1 MSTPRTT
8 PSSQRPSYR
17 ILINGEELP
26 RELNVLTIQV
36 LNELNRVASAKLT
49 LADGEAATETF
60 EQSSGEYFVPG
71 NEVEIELGYS
81 EENQAVFKG
90 IIVKQ
95 RIAGKTAGSTL
106 EVFCKHGAFRMTQS
120 EKYTVF
126 EEITDADVIE
136 QIAGNYGIAV
146 STEST
151 SVQHQNLVQYKSTDW
166 DFIVNRAEANGQA
179 VVCEANEL
187 QTINPEVAT
196 SADFAFQYGATIVS
210 FEAELDGR
218 LQEEKL
224 IARGWSYANQ
234 EVIEQEVE
242 AGDLSSTGNLD
253 SATLASDL
261 ENNEETGYYSGLQKE
276 EEVEAQAKAEQK
288 RRRLSKIRA
297 SVVVQGQPDAAP
309 GKTAELSGLGDR
321 FNGNALISGVAHTF
335 KEGTWKTQLQLG
347 LDPQSH
353 LERFKPM
360 PKSTYVIPRS
370 SGLEIGIVKALEDD
384 PDGEFRVQVY
394 IPTMADD
401 TGIWAR
407 MAQLDAGDNRGTF
420 FRPEIEDEVIVGFVN
435 NDPRAPVILGCLH
448 SSSKPAPIEP
458 TDNNHEKGI
467 VTRSEMKLH
476 FDDEKK
482 DIVIETPKGNVI
494 KISEDEGGIL
504 IEDENSNKMEMTSDG
519 IAIESAADLTIKAT
533 GDVTIEGVNVSLEAQ
548 AQFKA
553 EGAAGAELSTS
564 GTAVVKGSLVQIN

>member
-1 MSTPRTT
+1 
-8 PSSQRPSYR
+8 
-17 ILINGEELP
+17 
-26 RELNVLTIQV
+26 
-36 LNELNRVASAKLT
+36 
-49 LADGEAATETF
+49 
-60 EQSSGEYFVPG
+60 
-71 NEVEIELGYS
+71 
-81 EENQAVFKG
+81 
-90 IIVKQ
+90 
-95 RIAGKTAGSTL
+95 
-106 EVFCKHGAFRMTQS
+106 
-120 EKYTVF
+120 
-126 EEITDADVIE
+126 
-136 QIAGNYGIAV
+136 
-146 STEST
+146 
-151 SVQHQNLVQYKSTDW
+151 
-166 DFIVNRAEANGQA
+166 
-179 VVCEANEL
+179 
-187 QTINPEVAT
+187 
-196 SADFAFQYGATIVS
+196 
-210 FEAELDGR
+210 
-218 LQEEKL
+218 
-224 IARGWSYANQ
+224 
-234 EVIEQEVE
+234 
-242 AGDLSSTGNLD
+242 
-253 SATLASDL
+253 
-261 ENNEETGYYSGLQKE
+261 
-276 EEVEAQAKAEQK
+276 
-288 RRRLSKIRA
+288 
-297 SVVVQGQPDAAP
+297 
-309 GKTAELSGLGDR
+309 
-321 FNGNALISGVAHTF
+321 
-335 KEGTWKTQLQLG
+335 
-347 LDPQSH
+347 
-353 LERFKPM
+353 M